1 MTIKDLAR
9 LSGYSLGTVSR
20 VLNNQPNV
28 SDKARAAILAI
39 AEESGFELNE
49 SAQLLKQQ
57 RSNAVLIIVKG
68 TANEMFA
75 SMVEQLQSLFSRTTH
90 PLIVDFIDE
99 DENEVLRAVKLCRE
113 RKPVGVMFLG
123 GTNRYFCGD
132 FEKIHVPAVVV
143 TNDASELPFENLS
156 SVTTNDRQGAACAV
170 DYLIRCGHRQ
180 IAVLGGDRSLSD
192 TSAQRYEGCVEA
204 FEKNGMHFDEQTF
217 YHTGR
222 YSYEDGYAGMQ
233 AVLRQTPQVTAVFA
247 MADVIAIGAIRALVD
262 AGKRVP
268 DDISIIGYDGLK
280 IGSFYT
286 PKLSTV
292 CQSVELLARRSFM
305 VLMDCTEHGGPARH
319 LTVPFTLSNRESV
332 RNWKATEQPHRRCFG
347 AFRRERIE

>member
-1 MTIKDLAR
+1 
-9 LSGYSLGTVSR
+9 
-20 VLNNQPNV
+20 
-28 SDKARAAILAI
+28 
-39 AEESGFELNE
+39 
-49 SAQLLKQQ
+49 
-57 RSNAVLIIVKG
+57 
-68 TANEMFA
+68 
-75 SMVEQLQSLFSRTTH
+75 
-90 PLIVDFIDE
+90 
-99 DENEVLRAVKLCRE
+99 
-113 RKPVGVMFLG
+113 
-123 GTNRYFCGD
+123 
-132 FEKIHVPAVVV
+132 
-143 TNDASELPFENLS
+143 
-156 SVTTNDRQGAACAV
+156 
-170 DYLIRCGHRQ
+170 
-180 IAVLGGDRSLSD
+180 
-192 TSAQRYEGCVEA
+192 
-204 FEKNGMHFDEQTF
+204 MHFDEQTF

-222 YSYEDGYAGMQ
+222 DSYEDGYAGMQ

-332 RNWKATEQPHRRCFG
+332 RKLESD
-347 AFRRERIE
+347 

>member
-9 LSGYSLGTVSR
+9 QSGYSLGTVSR

-28 SDKARAAILAI
+28 SEKARTAILAI
-39 AEESGFELNE
+39 AQASGFELNE

-75 SMVEQLQSLFSRTTH
+75 AMVEQLQSLFSRTSH

-99 DENEVLRAVKLCRE
+99 DDNEVLRACKLCRE
-113 RKPVGVMFLG
+113 RKPIGVMFLG
-123 GTNRYFCGD
+123 GTNRNFLED
-132 FEKIHVPAVVV
+132 FEKIHIPAVVV
-143 TNDASELPFENLS
+143 TNDASALPFDNLS
-156 SVTTNDRQGAACAV
+156 SVTTNDRQGAASAV

-180 IAVLGGDRSLSD
+180 IAVLGGDRTLSD
-192 TSAQRYEGCVEA
+192 TSEQRFAGCVEA
-204 FEKNGMHFDEQTF
+204 FERNQMHFDAQTY

-222 YSYEDGYAGMQ
+222 YSYEYGYRGMQ
-233 AVLRQTPQVTAVFA
+233 DILRRTPQVTAVFA
-247 MADVIAIGAIRALVD
+247 MADVIAIGAMRALVD
-262 AGKRVP
+262 AGRRVP
-268 DDISIIGYDGLK
+268 QDISVIGYDGLK

-292 CQSVELLARRSFM
+292 SQSVELLAKRSFS
-305 VLMDCTEHGGPARH
+305 VLIDCVEHDGKARH

-332 RNWKATEQPHRRCFG
+332 RKLEPR
-347 AFRRERIE
+347 

>member
-123 GTNRYFCGD
+123 GTNRYFFGD

-204 FEKNGMHFDEQTF
+204 FEKNVMHFDEQTF

-280 IGSFYT
+280 IGSFYS

-332 RNWKATEQPHRRCFG
+332 RKLESD
-347 AFRRERIE
+347 

>member
-1 MTIKDLAR
+1 MTIKDLSR
-9 LSGYSLGTVSR
+9 ETGYSVGTISR
-20 VLNNQPNV
+20 VLNDQPNV
-28 SDKARAAILAI
+28 SEKARKAILAI
-39 AEESGFELNE
+39 VEERGFQLN
-49 SAQLLKQQ
+49 ANAKNLKQQ
-57 RSNAVLIIVKG
+57 RSNCIAAVVKG
-68 TANEMFA
+68 TSNEMFA
-75 SMVEQLQSLFSRTTH
+75 TLVERLQALFASAAH

-99 DENEVLRAVKLCRE
+99 DDNEVKRAVQLCLE
-113 RKPVGVMFLG
+113 RKPMGLMFLG
-123 GTNRYFCGD
+123 ANNCNFLAD
-132 FEKIHVPAVVV
+132 FDKIQIPTVVV
-143 TNDASELPFENLS
+143 TNDASHLPFENLS

-192 TSAQRYEGCVEA
+192 TSARRYEGCVEA
-204 FEKNGMHFDEQTF
+204 FEKNVMHFDEQTF

-332 RNWKATEQPHRRCFG
+332 RKLESD
-347 AFRRERIE
+347 